1 MPSKGHA
8 LLSASSSDRWL
19 HCPPSAR
26 LCEAYEDKG
35 SDYAAEG
42 TDAHALCEYKL
53 RKALGMKATV
63 PTKSLNWYNAEME
76 DCATGYTSFIMEL
89 LEDAKQTC
97 SDPVVMIEQRVDFSR
112 WVEQGFGT
120 ADCIIIADG
129 TLRICDYKNGVGC
142 LVSANKNPQLSC
154 YALGALELFDD
165 IYDIDTVSMT
175 IYQPRRQNVSTYE
188 VSKEDLYQWAD
199 EALKPTAN
207 LAFAGDGNFLC
218 GEWCGFCKAKHECR
232 TRAEANLLLAQIDDC
247 NAGNIDMI
255 ITKSISRFARNTLD
269 CLKYIRQLK
278 DMNIP
283 VLFEKESINTM
294 DAKGEVLITIMA
306 SLAQQ
311 ESQSLSQNV
320 KMGLQYRYQQ
330 GKVQINHNRFLG
342 YTKDADGNLVI
353 DPEQAETVKRI
364 YREYLEG
371 LSMDKIAAGL
381 ERDGILTGAGGKKWH
396 TSTINKI
403 LRNEKYIGDA
413 LLQKTYTTDF
423 LNKTRVKNNGLVPQ
437 YYVEGDH
444 EAIIPK
450 DIYLQ
455 VQEELVRRRV
465 GKTSANGK
473 KRNYSCN
480 HCFSQIVICGECGE
494 MFRRLHWN
502 NRGVKSIVWRCIS
515 RLESTGLEC
524 HARTINELVL
534 QDVVVKAINQMLG
547 DKSSYQAQLQLN
559 IAAVIRASQATA
571 IDSIDEKLMAL
582 QQELIQK
589 ANSKEDYDE
598 IADEIFRLRE
608 LRQKTTVDTAVR
620 DEQIKRINDLQDYI
634 SQQTTLLTEFD
645 EALVRRW
652 VKQITIWDDRI
663 TVELKSGVS
672 IDVDP

>member
-1 MPSKGHA
+1 
-8 LLSASSSDRWL
+8 
-19 HCPPSAR
+19 
-26 LCEAYEDKG
+26 
-35 SDYAAEG
+35 
-42 TDAHALCEYKL
+42 
-53 RKALGMKATV
+53 
-63 PTKSLNWYNAEME
+63 
-76 DCATGYTSFIMEL
+76 
-89 LEDAKQTC
+89 
-97 SDPVVMIEQRVDFSR
+97 
-112 WVEQGFGT
+112 
-120 ADCIIIADG
+120 
-129 TLRICDYKNGVGC
+129 
-142 LVSANKNPQLSC
+142 
-154 YALGALELFDD
+154 
-165 IYDIDTVSMT
+165 
-175 IYQPRRQNVSTYE
+175 
-188 VSKEDLYQWAD
+188 
-199 EALKPTAN
+199 
-207 LAFAGDGNFLC
+207 
-218 GEWCGFCKAKHECR
+218 
-232 TRAEANLLLAQIDDC
+232 
-247 NAGNIDMI
+247 
-255 ITKSISRFARNTLD
+255 
-269 CLKYIRQLK
+269 
-278 DMNIP
+278 
-283 VLFEKESINTM
+283 M

-342 YTKDADGNLVI
+342 YAKDANGNLII

-371 LSMDKIAAGL
+371 LSMDKISAGL
-381 ERDGILTGAGGKKWH
+381 ERDGTLTGAGGKRWH

-465 GKTSANGK
+465 VKTSANGK
-473 KRNYSCN
+473 KRSYSCN
-480 HCFSQIVICGECGE
+480 HCFSQIVICGEYGE

-534 QDVVVKAINQMLG
+534 QDAVVKAINQMLG
-547 DKSSYQAQLQLN
+547 DKSNYQAQLQLN

-571 IDSIDEKLMAL
+571 IDNIDEKLMVL

-608 LRQKTTVDTAVR
+608 LRQKTTVDTAAR

-634 SQQTTLLTEFD
+634 AQQTTYLTEFD

-652 VKQITIWDDRI
+652 IKQITIWDDRI

-672 IDVDP
+672 IDVDA